1 MKNILE
7 LQEEALNL
15 RNQLSELIATG
26 QKEERELNEEETNTM
41 AELRKSI
48 DEINSQITE
57 IEKQNK
63 ELESRKEEI
72 KNNKIEKEIRTMTLT
87 NLINSV
93 IEGRAFTEDEAK
105 VMAEARAD
113 FAKSGI
119 SPKGQ
124 IVYRSVMATV
134 DGQGKETIAED
145 KLNLE
150 VAVRNNLIATKM
162 GADFLGGLVGDLSIP
177 KYAGSNVL
185 WKGETETAENGRG
198 AFSEINLTP
207 KRLTATLDVAKQ
219 FLLQNS
225 ADVEAILVRDLA
237 AAVAEKLDKTIFG
250 EEGENVNQP
259 GGLFAGV
266 SGEKALAEMTYED
279 VLALESAVEEK
290 NGHNYMFIVNPKVKF
305 ALKGTQMANG
315 LQMVFDGGE
324 IDGFKTIS
332 SNSVASN
339 GIICMDPR
347 ELVIGQWG
355 AYDITVD
362 PYTKAADGQVRL
374 VINAYF
380 DAKLRGDKI
389 AKAKFN

>member
-207 KRLTATLDVAKQ
+207 KRLTATLDVSKQ

-266 SGEKALAEMTYED
+266 GGEKALAEMTYED

-389 AKAKFN
+389 AKARFN